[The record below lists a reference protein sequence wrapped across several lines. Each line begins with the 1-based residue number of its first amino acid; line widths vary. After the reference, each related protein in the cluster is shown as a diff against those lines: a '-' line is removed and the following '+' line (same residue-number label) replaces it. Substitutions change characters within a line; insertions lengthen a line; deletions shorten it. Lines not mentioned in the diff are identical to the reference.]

1 MYLPIL
7 LNLKNKKILVVGG
20 GDVALRK
27 VKTLKQFTEN
37 ITVVGTI
44 IDTEIKGMVGEYYEK
59 DYNSSFLDGHFLVY
73 VCTDNKELN
82 QQIKREAN
90 KLGLLVNV
98 VDNRRL
104 CDFISPALYTDKE
117 MVVAVSSN
125 GKNTL
130 KAIRWRDRIKEIF
143 KKE

>member
-1 MYLPIL
+1 MYLPIF

-27 VKTLKQFTEN
+27 VKTLKQFTEK
-37 ITVVGTI
+37 ITVVGTM
-44 IDTEIKGMVGEYYEK
+44 IDEEIKNMAREYYEE
-59 DYNSSFLDGHFLVY
+59 DYNASFLDGHFLVY

-104 CDFISPALYTDKE
+104 CDFISPALYTYKE

-130 KAIRWRDRIKEIF
+130 EAIRWRDRIKEIF